1 MLVDAIAV
9 GEMIHHNDE
18 LLLHVELIDVSDG
31 SQLWGEQFKEHYS
44 DVLGEPESLANK
56 ICDQLRPIL
65 VSNVSSEGKE
75 RPERA
80 A

>member
-1 MLVDAIAV
+1 M
-9 GEMIHHNDE
+9 EP
-18 LLLHVELIDVSDG
+18 IDVSDG
-31 SQLWGEQFKEHYS
+31 SRLWGEQFKEHYS
-44 DVLGEPESLANK
+44 DVLKEPETLADK
-56 ICDQLRPIL
+56 ICDRLRPIL